1 MNHSVRSFK
10 NFVKERDFGM
20 IMPRILIIWSLIL
33 YGLFA
38 QNGSWWEPE
47 YAAVGDTI
55 TIYLDPAQ
63 NSQIPESTTSLVL
76 HWGVNEFSVGDW
88 QEPPAYLWPDGTVP
102 HGDGKAVRS
111 PMTKA
116 NNIWQIRVPTD
127 QTIETLHYVV
137 NTGTPG
143 TPGTYWGKNTGDSNW
158 NITLSQGQITAVFI
172 NPVIDNRFGDPRR
185 TPVFMANG
193 DSLNIIGTA
202 GTNNTEVDSLK
213 LFINQEQVY
222 ADTSDTLYYTFYA
235 EEFYSGSIEL
245 ILVATD
251 ISESADTANAFIL
264 INPTIQDSPLPE
276 GLTDGINYLDEQ
288 TVVLSLMAP
297 FKEFIYVIGDF
308 NDWIVDTTYY
318 MRRHE
323 VSVDSVHWWLQIDG
337 LNPGQEYSF
346 QYLVDGNLRIADPYT
361 AKVLDPWHDQEI
373 IDKGLY
379 PDLKPYPMGKT
390 SEPVAIIQ
398 TNQPEFN
405 WSHRETFER
414 PEQHELVIYE
424 LLIRDFIARH
434 DYSTLIDTLDY
445 LEGLNINAIELMPV
459 NEFEGNSSWGYNP
472 SFYFAPDKY
481 YGPADSLKKFIDAC
495 HARDIAVIIDIVL
508 NHTYGQ
514 SPMVRLYF
522 EDGKPTSQNPWYN
535 VTSPNPVFSWGY
547 DFNHES
553 SATKTFVDRVN
564 HYWLTEF
571 DVDGFRF
578 DFTKG
583 FTNTPGDGGNYDAAR
598 IQILKRMGDQLWAVD
613 STAYIIL
620 EHFAPNDEEK
630 ELAEYKHGMMLWGNS
645 NYNYNE
651 ATMGYND
658 NGKSDFS
665 WGFYK
670 TRSWTQ
676 PHVVT
681 YMESHDEERLMFK
694 NMQYGNSSGGYDVKN
709 LATALNRMKLASA
722 FFFTLPGPKMLWQ
735 FKELGYD
742 VSIDEP
748 CRVCEKPILWN
759 YYQDEKRSKLY
770 KTIAALLKLRK
781 DAAAFRSPDGS
792 VELSLA
798 GPAKRIRI
806 SHPSTNAIIVG
817 NFDVVEQTIIPGFFY
832 TGTWYDYFSG
842 EMFLVSDLND
852 PITLSP
858 GEFHIFTDKPFETP
872 EDDILDTIDDSEITV
887 AKSFQLEQNFPNP
900 FNPETQ
906 ISFSVA
912 NKARVNL
919 VVYDV
924 LGREVIRLVDQEM
937 IPGNYSYVWRGINR
951 HGQNVGS
958 GIYLFRLMARE
969 GNTILFSETH
979 KMILIK

>member
-1 MNHSVRSFK
+1 M
-10 NFVKERDFGM
+10 
-20 IMPRILIIWSLIL
+20 L

-47 YAAVGDTI
+47 FAAVGDTI

-76 HWGVNEFSVGDW
+76 HWGVNEFSTGDW
-88 QEPPAYLWPDGTVP
+88 QEPPAYLWPAGTVA

-111 PMTKA
+111 PMTKE
-116 NNIWQIRVPTD
+116 NNIWQIKVPTD
-127 QTIETLHYVV
+127 QTIQTLHYVV

-172 NPVIDNRFGDPRR
+172 NPVVDNRFGDPRR
-185 TPVFMANG
+185 TPVFMTND
-193 DSLNIIGTA
+193 DSLHIIGTA
-202 GTNNTEVDSLK
+202 GTNNTQADSLK

-222 ADTSDTLYYTFYA
+222 ADTSDTLRYTLYA
-235 EEFYSGSIEL
+235 NAFSSGPGEL
-245 ILVATD
+245 ILIATD
-251 ISESADTANAFIL
+251 IKGAADTAIAFVM
-264 INPTIQDSPLPE
+264 INPTVKDAALPPDV
-276 GLTDGINYLDEQ
+276 TDGINYIDDQ
-288 TVVLSLMAP
+288 TVILSLFAP
-297 FKEFIYVIGDF
+297 YKDYIYVIGDF
-308 NDWIVDTTYY
+308 NDWMIDTTYY
-318 MRRHE
+318 MQHHE
-323 VSVDSVHWWLQIDG
+323 VTPDSVHWWLQLDG
-337 LNPGQEYSF
+337 LNSGQEYSF

-373 IDKGLY
+373 IDKGIY
-379 PDLKPYPMGKT
+379 PDLKPYPKGKT
-390 SEPVAIIQ
+390 SEPVAVMQ
-398 TNQPEFN
+398 TDQRKFN
-405 WSHRETFER
+405 WSHREDFER
-414 PEQHELVIYE
+414 PEQHELIIYE
-424 LLIRDFIARH
+424 LLIRDFIAKH

-445 LEGLNINAIELMPV
+445 LEDLGINAIELMPV

-495 HARDIAVIIDIVL
+495 HARNIAVIIDIVL

-522 EDGKPTSQNPWYN
+522 KDGKPTAQNPWYN

-553 SATKTFVDRVN
+553 SATKTFIDRVN
-564 HYWLTEF
+564 SYWLTEF
-571 DVDGFRF
+571 DVDGYRF

-583 FTNTPGDGGNYDAAR
+583 FTNTRGDGGEYDAAR
-598 IQILKRMGDQLWAVD
+598 IRILKRMADQLWTIEP
-613 STAYIIL
+613 TAYIIL
-620 EHFAPNDEEK
+620 EHFAPNQEEK
-630 ELAEYKHGMMLWGNS
+630 ELAEYKQGMMLWGNS
-645 NYNYNE
+645 NSNYNE

-670 TRSWTQ
+670 TRSWEK

-694 NMQYGNSSGGYDVKN
+694 NLQYGNSNDSYDIKN
-709 LATALNRMKLASA
+709 MATALNRMKMASA
-722 FFFTLPGPKMLWQ
+722 FFFTLPGPKMIWQ

-742 VSIDEP
+742 VSIDDP

-759 YYQDEKRSKLY
+759 YYQDAKRRNLY
-770 KTIAALLKLRK
+770 KTIAALLKLRN
-781 DAAAFRSPDGS
+781 DAAAFRSPNNS

-806 SHPSTNAIIVG
+806 PHSSTNVIIVG
-817 NFDVVEQTIIPGFFY
+817 NFDVVEQTIVPGFYY
-832 TGTWYDYFSG
+832 TGGWYDYFSG
-842 EMFLVSDLND
+842 EVFSVSNVND
-852 PITLSP
+852 PMTLLP

-872 EDDILDTIDDSEITV
+872 EDDILDAIDDSEVITV
-887 AKSFQLEQNFPNP
+887 ESFRLNQNFPNP
-900 FNPETQ
+900 FNPQTT
-906 ISFSVA
+906 ISFSLP
-912 NKARVNL
+912 KSSSIRL
-919 VVYDV
+919 IIFDV
-924 LGREVIRLVDQEM
+924 LGQVVYSREEKDIMPGVYSVIWNGENQS
-937 IPGNYSYVWRGINR
+937 GT
-951 HGQNVGS
+951 NVGS
-958 GIYLFRLMARE
+958 GVYFYRIIARGRNE
-969 GNTILFSETH
+969 ETFTATK
-979 KMILIK
+979 KMILIR